1 MYLDKIQG
9 NKLIGFIKP
18 VLDLIDNGVIYRK
31 GFWVLY
37 LLHAVASLLI
47 PLFLLAFAIAIDIFK
62 YQSFGIAFCLVLMWL
77 SIAFSCWLGFQVFWN
92 RMEKID
98 ALFKKDCDFV
108 AIPLIADYIKTAGE
122 FIGVVAVSSVP
133 CFILLGIVASD
144 IAKSAIPNINT
155 GVTVV
160 FTPIFVAI
168 WGYLIMLVAKFCAE
182 SITAF
187 ASIAN
192 NTKNLTKST
201 YE

>member
-9 NKLIGFIKP
+9 SKFTGFIKP

-31 GFWVLY
+31 GFWVFY
-37 LLHAVASLLI
+37 LLHATASLLI
-47 PLFLLAFAIAIDIFK
+47 PLFLLILAIAIDIFK
-62 YQSFGIAFCLVLMWL
+62 YQSFGVVLCLIFIWL
-77 SIAFSCWLGFQVFWN
+77 FIAFSFWLGFQVFWN
-92 RMEKID
+92 RMDKIE

-122 FIGVVAVSSVP
+122 FIGIVTISSAP

-144 IAKSAIPNINT
+144 LTRNIIPAANT
-155 GVTVV
+155 GITIV

-168 WGYLIMLVAKFCAE
+168 WGYAAMLGLKFIAE
-182 SITAF
+182 SINAF

-201 YE
+201 N